1 VAAAALSLLLGL
13 ALPGCSP
20 TSGAGAGASG
30 QALNRHD
37 EAARLI
43 SALEM
48 SERLRN
54 AARDYV
60 VVQMAEG
67 MGPRPA
73 LERWVLT
80 EREKGATIRCKPD
93 AGAECVAPK

>member
-1 VAAAALSLLLGL
+1 
-13 ALPGCSP
+13 
-20 TSGAGAGASG
+20 
-30 QALNRHD
+30 
-37 EAARLI
+37 
-43 SALEM
+43 M

-73 LERWVLT
+73 LERWVLI